1 MKALLRRLKRS
12 DKASTQDA
20 EKQMQ
25 SPTRIVFRLIYKNNE
40 IGALEF
46 SNDKWV
52 FTYSDW
58 FKNQSV
64 IEPFANFP
72 DANQEYVSNDLPPF
86 FESRLPG
93 TSQPQVEAFLVHL
106 IEREKTINEGQ
117 KKVELLKKFGR
128 HTITNP
134 FELQPAF

>member
-1 MKALLRRLKRS
+1 MKALISRWKRS
-12 DKASTQDA
+12 DKTSTQDA

-25 SPTRIVFRLIYKNNE
+25 SLTRIVFRLIYKNDE
-40 IGALEF
+40 IGTLEF
-46 SNDKWV
+46 SGDKWV
-52 FTYSDW
+52 FAYSDW
-58 FKNQSV
+58 FKNQSG

-72 DANQEYVSNDLPPF
+72 DVNHEYVSNDLPPF

-93 TSQPQVEAFLVHL
+93 ISQPQVEAFLNL
-106 IEREKTINEGQ
+106 LKKREKTINEGQ